1 MADVP
6 PDLASEVGDGGEDPS
21 CQRSR
26 SIFANQSSI
35 WFSHDEYVGVKWS
48 WTLGCAAKNPRTA
61 DVLWVARLST
71 IT

>member
-1 MADVP
+1 MYRRILRARS
-6 PDLASEVGDGGEDPS
+6 ATEVKIPRAK
-21 CQRSR
+21 RSR